1 MAKFRS
7 GIFRVQDRVLMKIAL
22 CQINPTLGS
31 FTSNQKLI
39 EKNYHTALENCADL
53 VVFPEMSITGYP
65 PQDLLLQKD
74 FIKKSD
80 EILHDISKICTVP
93 MIIGYV
99 RSDDKKIFN
108 SAALCQEGKVCYTY
122 DKILLPTYDVFDES
136 RYFTSGDKPGIWSI
150 IVSGKEYK
158 IGIQICEDL
167 WDSNYDIKVI
177 KEQKKLGADF
187 IINISA
193 SPYSENRLKDR
204 VCLIKNK
211 IEDIQVPIFYCN
223 LIGAQDELVFDGCSI
238 AFDGRGSCIGQAKS
252 FEEDILLIDLN
263 DEETFDLEYIPRIQ
277 NIFDALCL
285 GIKDYFSKTANTE
298 AVVGLSGGIDSAI
311 VATLACH
318 ALGSENVHGVSM
330 PSKYSSQHSKDDAK
344 QLAKNL
350 EIDYMSIPIH
360 ETVNAIESAL
370 QPKFQETKKNTAE
383 ENIQARARG
392 NILMALSNKFGWLVL
407 STGNKTELALGYCT
421 LYGDMSGGLSVI
433 SDVNKSDVYSLAS
446 WINENISDVIPQ
458 NTIAK
463 PPSAELAPN
472 QVDPFD
478 YDLISP
484 LVDAMVEKNFSISQ
498 LVDNG
503 YDRDIINDTFERI
516 VRNEYKRR
524 QAPIGIRISQKA
536 FGVGRRFPIVNHYME
551 KK

>member
-1 MAKFRS
+1 
-7 GIFRVQDRVLMKIAL
+7 
-22 CQINPTLGS
+22 
-31 FTSNQKLI
+31 
-39 EKNYHTALENCADL
+39 
-53 VVFPEMSITGYP
+53 
-65 PQDLLLQKD
+65 
-74 FIKKSD
+74 
-80 EILHDISKICTVP
+80 
-93 MIIGYV
+93 
-99 RSDDKKIFN
+99 
-108 SAALCQEGKVCYTY
+108 
-122 DKILLPTYDVFDES
+122 
-136 RYFTSGDKPGIWSI
+136 
-150 IVSGKEYK
+150 
-158 IGIQICEDL
+158 
-167 WDSNYDIKVI
+167 
-177 KEQKKLGADF
+177 
-187 IINISA
+187 
-193 SPYSENRLKDR
+193 
-204 VCLIKNK
+204 
-211 IEDIQVPIFYCN
+211 
-223 LIGAQDELVFDGCSI
+223 
-238 AFDGRGSCIGQAKS
+238 
-252 FEEDILLIDLN
+252 
-263 DEETFDLEYIPRIQ
+263 
-277 NIFDALCL
+277 LCL

-344 QLAKNL
+344 QLAINL

-433 SDVNKSDVYSLAS
+433 SDVNKSDIYALAS
-446 WINENISDVIPQ
+446 WINDNISDVIPQ

-484 LVDAMVEKNFSISQ
+484 IS
-498 LVDNG
+498 
-503 YDRDIINDTFERI
+503 
-516 VRNEYKRR
+516 
-524 QAPIGIRISQKA
+524 
-536 FGVGRRFPIVNHYME
+536 
-551 KK
+551 

>member
-1 MAKFRS
+1 
-7 GIFRVQDRVLMKIAL
+7 MKIAL
-22 CQINPTLGS
+22 CQINPILG
-31 FTSNQKLI
+31 FFDYNQKLI
-39 EKNYHTALENCADL
+39 EKYYQTALDNSADL
-53 VVFPEMSITGYP
+53 IVFPEMSITGYP
-65 PQDLLLQKD
+65 PQDLLLQED
-74 FIKKSD
+74 FIKKN
-80 EILHDISKICTVP
+80 EEVLHQIAKISTVP
-93 MIIGYV
+93 MIVGYV
-99 RSDDKKIFN
+99 RSKNTKLFN
-108 SAALCQEGKVCYTY
+108 SAALCQEGKVCYIY

-136 RYFTSGDKPGIWSI
+136 RYFTPGVKPGIWSI
-150 IVSGKEYK
+150 TVSGKEYK

-167 WDSNYDIKVI
+167 WDSDYDIKVM
-177 KEQKKLGADF
+177 KQQKKLGADL
-187 IINISA
+187 IINTSA
-193 SPYSENRLKDR
+193 SPYSKNRLKDR
-204 VCLIKNK
+204 VDLIKNK
-211 IEDIQVPIFYCN
+211 IKDFQVPVFYCN

-238 AFDGRGSCIGQAKS
+238 AFDGKGGCIGQAKS
-252 FEEDILLIDLN
+252 FQEDILLIDFN
-263 DEETFDLEYIPRIQ
+263 DEGTFEINYKPRIQ

-285 GIKDYFSKTANTE
+285 GIKDYFYKTANTE

-344 QLAKNL
+344 QLALNL

-360 ETVNAIESAL
+360 KTVNAIESAL

-433 SDVNKSDVYSLAS
+433 SDLNKSDVYALAN
-446 WINENISDVIPQ
+446 WVNENISDVIPQ

-484 LVDAMVEKNFSISQ
+484 LVDAMVEKNFSINQ
-498 LVDNG
+498 LIDNG
-503 YDRDIINDTFERI
+503 YDKDIINDTYERI
-516 VRNEYKRR
+516 IRNEYKRR

-536 FGVGRRFPIVNHYME
+536 FGVGRRFPVVNHYME